1 MEYSE
6 LITTGECGDRSEPGI
21 FYDGN
26 DLAWRNGVRICKG
39 YCLVNFGCYLVM
51 WANHSQ
57 ILSEYSSTC
66 RQMRTRMSFSF
77 TSLVTTDHDD
87 EHKKKIECNHA
98 FDLVANSIKQVNNS
112 PQYIQVWKV
121 EWKNM
126 FWHCLIAQ
134 VETAKECAKQCAD
147 EAQCNGWSH
156 FAPAKRWTHTSYL
169 SRTPR
174 TASV

>member
-1 MEYSE
+1 MEYWE

-26 DLAWRNGVRICKG
+26 DLAWRNGVRLFKG
-39 YCLVNFGCYLVM
+39 YWALAGEVNFGCCLVM

-57 ILSEYSSTC
+57 ILGEYSSTC
-66 RQMRTRMSFSF
+66 LTQINFCHI
-77 TSLVTTDHDD
+77 TSLDHWPWWWAQ
-87 EHKKKIECNHA
+87 EKNWMQSWLWLGC
-98 FDLVANSIKQVNNS
+98 KQHNS
-112 PQYIQVWKV
+112 PQYVQVWKF

-126 FWHCLIAQ
+126 FWPCLIAQ

-156 FAPAKRWTHTSYL
+156 FAPAKRWTMYNEQL
-169 SRTPR
+169 
-174 TASV
+174 